1 MAKRSFKFLLA
12 LVLFLPLTL
21 ILSACGGPK
30 APTKLDRTNEVKI
43 NRIYQNSVGE
53 VLIELANVEHEDY
66 ELISNSLTSTS
77 MEFSVNNGKWFL
89 TDIIQDY
96 YDDYG
101 KYVYSIAYPKDV
113 QFGDTTINKYAISL
127 EQEISAG
134 SNITISIRIPESD
147 KYKAS
152 GAVTSNAYK
161 LKTEFSNI
169 NFYPSIIEN
178 PDGFST
184 PYYSDYN
191 YEYGLYLENNKFN
204 VGGFELVEA
213 VDSSDSD
220 ESQLKFVKF
229 ENLTEQQ
236 RAEIIALGLE
246 YKYADYDS
254 KYITTGEETFNGV
267 TSTFEMIGNGIEL
280 DENNVLVS
288 QNWIPVSSNCSIELT
303 KMPSKI
309 WSYTG
314 AGKHEVSSLV
324 LLIRSKTTETRLLSE
339 VEQFEY
345 VISYER
351 NILNVKGEYS
361 SVNPDEDMVSNPTA
375 SYLTFLNNW
384 MEGGMQETAKNYS
397 GEILIKYK
405 DAVNEL
411 QIEGTVEN
419 QYTDDTDE
427 ELSVFTTNTS
437 LTDYQTFPYIIS
449 GTINTNDN
457 SGYTITQNDQKK
469 DFIFNPEITT
479 LIITALRI
487 DFAINSIYG
496 NNVQYSV
503 AQDENFLKLK
513 VTHATTEAS
522 FEVYFVFD
530 VNGQFIGNEAT
541 VTSFDG
547 LMFYS
552 VQFKLGE

>member
-1 MAKRSFKFLLA
+1 MLKKSFKFLLT

-53 VLIELANVEHEDY
+53 VLIELANVEHEGY

-89 TDIIQDY
+89 TDIIQDC

-152 GAVTSNAYK
+152 EAVTSNAYK

-184 PYYSDYN
+184 PYYPDYN

-314 AGKHEVSSLV
+314 AGKYEVSSLV

-345 VISYER
+345 VISSER

-361 SVNPDEDMVSNPTA
+361 SVNPDEDMVSNPT
-375 SYLTFLNNW
+375 LTFLNNW
-384 MEGGMQETAKNYS
+384 KKGGMQETAKNYS

-405 DAVNEL
+405 DPVNEV
-411 QIEGTVEN
+411 QVEGTVEN
-419 QYTDDTDE
+419 QYTDE
-427 ELSVFTTNTS
+427 KLSVFTTNTS

-449 GTINTNDN
+449 GTIDADNTNSD
-457 SGYTITQNDQKK
+457 YTITQNDQKK
-469 DFIFNPEITT
+469 EFIVTPEITD

-487 DFAINSIYG
+487 DFATNSIYVD
-496 NNVQYSV
+496 NAQFSV

-541 VTSFDG
+541 VTSLDG
-547 LMFYS
+547 SMFYS
-552 VQFKLGE
+552 VQFKLS

>member
-53 VLIELANVEHEDY
+53 VLIELANVEHEGY

-89 TDIIQDY
+89 TDIIQDC

-152 GAVTSNAYK
+152 EAVTSNAYK

-184 PYYSDYN
+184 PYYPDYN

-314 AGKHEVSSLV
+314 AGKYEVSSLV

-345 VISYER
+345 VISSER

-361 SVNPDEDMVSNPTA
+361 SVNPDEDMVSNPT
-375 SYLTFLNNW
+375 LTFLNNW
-384 MEGGMQETAKNYS
+384 KKGGMQETAKNYS

-405 DAVNEL
+405 DPVNEV
-411 QIEGTVEN
+411 QVEGTVEN
-419 QYTDDTDE
+419 QYTDE
-427 ELSVFTTNTS
+427 KLSVFTTNTS

-449 GTINTNDN
+449 GTIDADNTNSD
-457 SGYTITQNDQKK
+457 YTITQNDQKK
-469 DFIFNPEITT
+469 EFIVTPEITD

-487 DFAINSIYG
+487 DFATNSIYVD
-496 NNVQYSV
+496 NAQFSV

-541 VTSFDG
+541 VTSLDG
-547 LMFYS
+547 SMFYS
-552 VQFKLGE
+552 VQFKLS